1 MDASSFVGSVHG
13 PAWLIAIVFTS
24 NFGLLL
30 YSSLVVL
37 PLFALATTV
46 VSGDPIRMIEE
57 IAKEKGVEEEEYKQG
72 IGG

>member
-1 MDASSFVGSVHG
+1 MDSKDFVGSEHG
-13 PAWLIAIVFTS
+13 AGWLLAVLFIS
-24 NFGLLL
+24 NASLLV